1 MCDCQF
7 ILLRCYTG
15 CCMKNIGKTG
25 TFDLA
30 HELHCTQVS
39 HSMGEKSSL

>member
-7 ILLRCYTG
+7 ILLRCNEG
-15 CCMKNIGKTG
+15 CCMKNIGKTV
-25 TFDLA
+25 TFTLA
-30 HELHCTQVS
+30 CELHYTQVS